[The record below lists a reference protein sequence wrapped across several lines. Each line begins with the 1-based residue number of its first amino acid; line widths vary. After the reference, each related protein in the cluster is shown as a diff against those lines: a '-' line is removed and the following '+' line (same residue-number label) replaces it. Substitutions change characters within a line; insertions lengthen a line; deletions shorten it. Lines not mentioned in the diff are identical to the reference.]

1 MKRRTFLRNIFLFIL
16 AFIFGYI
23 VKKEDENTILQ
34 LVDSNKG
41 TGNDAKL
48 IADEFK
54 DLTEQSVGTAI
65 NVKSFGAKG
74 DGISDDTLAIQ
85 NAINSLPNG
94 GKILIPDGTYIINAD
109 TSLKPNS
116 NQTLSLSKKAKL
128 KAKPN
133 SDASYQIINIV
144 EKENVVIEGGFIEG
158 ERDEHLG
165 VNEEAGMGISIVR
178 NSKNITI
185 RNTHI
190 SKCWADGI
198 YIGGYLP
205 CYNINIYNVTCDN
218 NRRQGMSV
226 VNVETLT
233 IRDSFF
239 TNTAG
244 ALPEAGIDIEPEN
257 YSSVKNITIDNVV
270 CTGNRSGLDVFGWA
284 NTISNVQVLNSCMIN
299 NREYGLSLAFTTD
312 ILVLDSLFSNNGKN
326 GINMARDNMNVYF
339 SNCQVSNSNYSGVN
353 LETTLQRNKTQ
364 NIGFTSCI
372 FKNNGQNSPNIYDGV
387 KIDVLDSKGTID
399 RVTFIQ
405 CSFIDN
411 QVNKTQ
417 RYGLNV
423 GNNKKVMH
431 VLIGY
436 GNKFIG
442 NATSAKNV
450 SLINTLEKE

>member
-1 MKRRTFLRNIFLFIL
+1 MKRRTFLRNIVLFIF
-16 AFIFGYI
+16 AFLFGYI
-23 VKKEDENTILQ
+23 FKKEDENTILQ
-34 LVDSNKG
+34 LIDSNRVRGK
-41 TGNDAKL
+41 DAKL
-48 IADEFK
+48 IAEEFK
-54 DLTEQSVGTAI
+54 VLTEQSVDTAI
-65 NVKSFGAKG
+65 NVKTFGAKG
-74 DGISDDTLAIQ
+74 DGIADDTLAIQ
-85 NAINSLPNG
+85 DAINSLPNG

-128 KAKPN
+128 KAKSN

-144 EKENVVIEGGFIEG
+144 EKVNVIIEGGFIEG
-158 ERDEHLG
+158 ERDEHVG
-165 VNEEAGMGISIVR
+165 VNGEAGMGISIVR

-198 YIGGYLP
+198 YIGGSLP

-226 VNVETLT
+226 VNVDTLT
-233 IRDSFF
+233 VRDSFF

-244 ALPEAGIDIEPEN
+244 TLPEAGIDIEPEK
-257 YSSVKNITIDNVV
+257 YSTVKNVTIDNVV

-284 NTISNVQVLNSCMIN
+284 NTISNIQVLNSCMIN
-299 NREYGLSLAFTTD
+299 NREYGLSIAFTTD
-312 ILVLDSLFSNNGKN
+312 IIVLDSLFSNNGKN
-326 GINMARDNMNVYF
+326 GINMARDNVNVFF
-339 SNCQVSNSNYSGVN
+339 SNCQVLKSNYSGVK
-353 LETTLQRNKTQ
+353 LETSLQRNKTQ

-372 FKNNGQNSPNIYDGV
+372 FKNNGQDSPNLYDGV
-387 KIDVLDSKGTID
+387 TVDTEDLKGKIDG
-399 RVTFIQ
+399 VTFIQ

-411 QVNKTQ
+411 QVIKTQ

-423 GNNKKVMH
+423 GNNTRVMN

-436 GNKFIG
+436 GNKFRG

-450 SLINTLEKE
+450 SLINTLEME